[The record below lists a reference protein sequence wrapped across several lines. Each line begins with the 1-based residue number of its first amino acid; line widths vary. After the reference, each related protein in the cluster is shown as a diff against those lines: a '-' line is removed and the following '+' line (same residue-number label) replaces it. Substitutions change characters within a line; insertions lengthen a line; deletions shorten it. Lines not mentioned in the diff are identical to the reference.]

1 MIALTAGEPPLEVPR
16 TPFALFCSSMK
27 RKKSAKKTYQNF
39 RDLFRQ
45 TVSYYF
51 SSLPLFPFAPHHV
64 LGLYHFP
71 LSIRFLFWWGRVEGV
86 VGIHPTR
93 QNLPNGNGLVSS
105 SYFMYFKLHFMF
117 PNICPSILHRCFL
130 FIRALILIETSGWP
144 HKLVLL
150 WGSWPVFKRKYLNL
164 PLLFRRLLC
173 L

>member
-27 RKKSAKKTYQNF
+27 RKKSAKKNMSELQRLIRANGIM
-39 RDLFRQ
+39 LF
-45 TVSYYF
+45 
-51 SSLPLFPFAPHHV
+51 

-117 PNICPSILHRCFL
+117 S
-130 FIRALILIETSGWP
+130 
-144 HKLVLL
+144 
-150 WGSWPVFKRKYLNL
+150 
-164 PLLFRRLLC
+164 
-173 L
+173 

>member
-117 PNICPSILHRCFL
+117 S
-130 FIRALILIETSGWP
+130 
-144 HKLVLL
+144 
-150 WGSWPVFKRKYLNL
+150 
-164 PLLFRRLLC
+164 
-173 L
+173 

>member
-27 RKKSAKKTYQNF
+27 RKKSAKKNMSELQRLIRANGIM
-39 RDLFRQ
+39 LFFLSA
-45 TVSYYF
+45 TISI
-51 SSLPLFPFAPHHV
+51 PAHHF
-64 LGLYHFP
+64 LGLYNFP

-117 PNICPSILHRCFL
+117 F
-130 FIRALILIETSGWP
+130 
-144 HKLVLL
+144 
-150 WGSWPVFKRKYLNL
+150 
-164 PLLFRRLLC
+164 
-173 L
+173 